1 MSLNQRE
8 LPVTGELTRRI
19 RPTLKIF
26 WKVDSHLLDLVKYY
40 KYYNTSDYYLNSQLT
55 FYRRIAKIKSVYLEN
70 LLALGQLHQIEQRKD
85 FQTRRFPVY

>member
-26 WKVDSHLLDLVKYY
+26 WKVDSHLLDLGKYY